1 MQVTLNLDETKLA
14 AIVNEGFSN
23 LTFEDIKP
31 LLSEAIS
38 NYLNNSNTME
48 KLFFKQVGS
57 GYYDKRQVPS
67 EYMEELMLDFKKHK
81 VFTYYQDAAAK
92 YISEHYAEIMINIM
106 AKIALR
112 NISNDTDMMM
122 NEMNNYLQCQIG
134 DINIKLSHISN
145 I

>member
-14 AIVNEGFSN
+14 AIVNEGLSN
-23 LTFEDIKP
+23 LTFDDIKP
-31 LLSEAIS
+31 LLSEAIN

-48 KLFFKQVGS
+48 KLFFKQVS
-57 GYYDKRQVPS
+57 NGYYDKRQVPS
-67 EYMEELMLDFKKHK
+67 DYMEELMSDFKNHK

-92 YISEHYAEIMINIM
+92 YISEHYAEIMINLM

-112 NISNDTDMMM
+112 NINYDTAMMM
-122 NEMNNYLQCQIG
+122 DEMNNSLQSQIG
-134 DINIKLSHISN
+134 DINAKLSHISN